1 MQPFLTCRFQA
12 STLIQMARIAK
23 LSACIVLVGSLVAMP
38 LKARADST
46 REFMMSAAYGALAG
60 TLVGAATL
68 AFSDRPGDN
77 LNKVARGASLGLYS
91 GILLGLYVVYGGP
104 TEDSDAAEQL
114 KRQTSFKMPK
124 EPNLLVAPILGDCG
138 NLEGAQASYSV
149 LHF

>member
-1 MQPFLTCRFQA
+1 MKSVSR
-12 STLIQMARIAK
+12 RI
-23 LSACIVLVGSLVAMP
+23 LMSLLVVPLMVTMIVAPS
-38 LKARADST
+38 RAHADPT

-77 LNKVARGASLGLYS
+77 LNKVARGASVGLYV

-104 TEDSDAAEQL
+104 SEDSDAAEQL
-114 KRQTSFKMPK
+114 KRQTSFTAPK
-124 EPNLLVAPILGDCG
+124 VPSLLVAPIIGDRG
-138 NLEGAQASYSV
+138 LEGAQASYSV